1 MTVTLSKS
9 TIKYLCQKHNLKPS
23 RSSGQNFL
31 CSQKVLDDMIAAAK
45 LANTDN
51 VLEIGA
57 GFGTLTVQLAEKANQ
72 VWAVEI
78 EKRVRPALKKIQKAF
93 QNITVIEQDARK
105 LDLKTLTQG
114 QSCKVVANIPF
125 NITSLLIK
133 NLLQSEHPP
142 TRIVLLV
149 QKELA
154 ERIVSQAPQASLL
167 SISVEFFARAELV
180 RIIPK
185 TCFWPEPKV
194 DSAIIS
200 ITPDPK
206 HLLQVDPKQFFQAV
220 KAGFSQ
226 KRKQLKNSLAAGL
239 CLEPDE
245 VEKELAAINLDGS
258 SRAQHLSVAEW
269 VRITNRFFP
278 KKQPKQL

>member
-1 MTVTLSKS
+1 M
-9 TIKYLCQKHNLKPS
+9 
-23 RSSGQNFL
+23 
-31 CSQKVLDDMIAAAK
+31 
-45 LANTDN
+45 
-51 VLEIGA
+51 
-57 GFGTLTVQLAEKANQ
+57 
-72 VWAVEI
+72 
-78 EKRVRPALKKIQKAF
+78 
-93 QNITVIEQDARK
+93 
-105 LDLKTLTQG
+105 
-114 QSCKVVANIPF
+114 
-125 NITSLLIK
+125 
-133 NLLQSEHPP
+133 
-142 TRIVLLV
+142 
-149 QKELA
+149 
-154 ERIVSQAPQASLL
+154 
-167 SISVEFFARAELV
+167 
-180 RIIPK
+180 
-185 TCFWPEPKV
+185 